1 MFLPKKGEIWTYK
14 GRARFFAVAGSLPS
28 VVFLVLGIFLAAS
41 PIILVSLL
49 GLVGA
54 VMIWISAERK
64 FRNEP

>member
-14 GRARFFAVAGSLPS
+14 ERARFFAVVGSLPLI
-28 VVFLVLGIFLAAS
+28 VFLVLGIFLAAL

-54 VMIWISAERK
+54 VMFWISAERK